1 MTPFDR
7 ASLSLSGS
15 ELPLPTVGGSPFTSG
30 GHVARVSGDG
40 GSVDCAS
47 ETFVAATATNTAM
60 IGTPRPQSNSSR
72 LCECINNLQVYK
84 RAVRFCRPRLMVLKI
99 MPNGFVKFTTKGPNT
114 LCATPTFEP
123 GPKSG
128 GVVTAACGADDN
140 SSPVRRVEH
149 YVYPMTDDRLGVRV
163 IH

>member
-1 MTPFDR
+1 MTKVLIALLLTTALGTSAR
-7 ASLSLSGS
+7 AD
-15 ELPLPTVGGSPFTSG
+15 ELPKEFIGTWCLIEL
-30 GHVARVSGDG
+30 ADG
-40 GSVDCAS
+40 G
-47 ETFVAATATNTAM
+47 E
-60 IGTPRPQSNSSR
+60 
-72 LCECINNLQVYK
+72 LQVYK
-84 RAVRFCRPRLMVLKI
+84 RAVRFCRPDRLMVLKI